1 MARMDAK
8 QDKMKR
14 EIMDANMKNNEG
26 LLAERE
32 ARIEESNEKFG
43 VLQGTLVSRI
53 DAWITEMK
61 A

>member
-1 MARMDAK
+1 MDAK

-14 EIMDANMKNNEG
+14 EIVDANMKNKEG

-32 ARIEESNEKFG
+32 ARIEENNEKFG